1 MDDLRIVPEE
11 EQDEDLDMGS
21 DSDDETPELEGA
33 QPNDEMTITALNL
46 LLSLLEGASFCFNAL
61 SSMSLTVFTSKSKP
75 LRAVGSRSRGD
86 SQGCRTPS

>member
-21 DSDDETPELEGA
+21 DSDDETPGLEGA
-33 QPNDEMTITALNL
+33 QSNDEMTITALNL
-46 LLSLLEGASFCFNAL
+46 LLSLLEGASSCFNTL
-61 SSMSLTVFTSKSKP
+61 STMSLTVSTSKSKP

-86 SQGCRTPS
+86 SQGCGTPS